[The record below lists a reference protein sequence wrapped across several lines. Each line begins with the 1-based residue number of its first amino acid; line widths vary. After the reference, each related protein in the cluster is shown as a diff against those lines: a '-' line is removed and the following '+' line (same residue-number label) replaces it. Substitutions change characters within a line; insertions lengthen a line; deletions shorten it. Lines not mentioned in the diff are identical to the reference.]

1 MKRFSVTVQ
10 RAVSLKR
17 VDWCEVPEGGEGA
30 LADSK
35 DENGYEGFFDV
46 AKRSLMSQAFL
57 FTGDVEDSRDL
68 VQEVLFRAWR
78 EWPRI
83 SQYEDPQ
90 GWARR
95 VLHNLTTDHWRQKRG
110 RHLVRLEPDSV
121 ETRAPGVGHLDIVAA
136 LHRLSRSQ
144 QRALVLHDVVG
155 LSVVEVAAEL
165 NAPTGTVRSWLS
177 RGRAALAEDLGLSP
191 TVGEEVAE

>member
-1 MKRFSVTVQ
+1 M
-10 RAVSLKR
+10 
-17 VDWCEVPEGGEGA
+17 
-30 LADSK
+30 ADSN
-35 DENGYEGFFDV
+35 DESGYERFFDV

-57 FTGDVEDSRDL
+57 FTGDIEDSRDL

-83 SQYEDPQ
+83 SRYEDPQ

-110 RHLVRLEPDSV
+110 RTLVRLAPDATV
-121 ETRAPGVGHLDIVAA
+121 TRPPGVGHLDIVGA
-136 LHRLSRSQ
+136 LQRLSRSQ

-155 LSVVEVAAEL
+155 LSVVETAAEL
-165 NAPTGTVRSWLS
+165 GAPEGTVRSWLS
-177 RGRAALAEDLGLSP
+177 RGRAALAADLGLNP
-191 TVGEEVAE
+191 TIGEEVAD